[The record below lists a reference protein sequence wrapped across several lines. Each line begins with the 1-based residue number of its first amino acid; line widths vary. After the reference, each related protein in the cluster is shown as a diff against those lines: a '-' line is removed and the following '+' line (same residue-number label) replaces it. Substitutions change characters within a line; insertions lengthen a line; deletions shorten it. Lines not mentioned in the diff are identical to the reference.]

1 MANTVT
7 ILSYANTFGEWMV
20 NTNQLAKEVNDLAA
34 GTYTKNTGLLVL
46 NSSNTSLQVSN
57 TALFTGNIR
66 LTGSGTVLTT
76 TNDIQVGRNI
86 NIVNTVT
93 TANLVVTESLGGT
106 AVILFRQRILDE
118 AMAMSIALS

>member
-20 NTNQLAKEVNDLAA
+20 NTNQLAREVNDLAA

-93 TANLVVTESLGGT
+93 TANLIVTESLGGT

>member
-20 NTNQLAKEVNDLAA
+20 NTNELAKEVNDLAA

-66 LTGSGTVLTT
+66 LTVSGTALTT

-86 NIVNTVT
+86 NITNTVT

>member
-20 NTNQLAKEVNDLAA
+20 NTNELAKEVNDLAA

-46 NSSNTSLQVSN
+46 NSPGTSLQVSN
-57 TALFTGNIR
+57 SAIFTGNIR

-86 NIVNTVT
+86 NITNTVT

>member
-20 NTNQLAKEVNDLAA
+20 NTNELAKEVNDLAA

-57 TALFTGNIR
+57 TAIFTGNIR
-66 LTGSGTVLTT
+66 LTGSGTALTT

-86 NIVNTVT
+86 NIVNTTT
-93 TANLVVTESLGGT
+93 TANLIVTESLGGT
-106 AVILFRQRILDE
+106 AIILFRQRILDE

>member
-20 NTNQLAKEVNDLAA
+20 NTNQLAREVNDLAA
-34 GTYTKNTGLLVL
+34 GTYTKNAGLLVL

-66 LTGSGTVLTT
+66 LTGSGTALTT

>member
-20 NTNQLAKEVNDLAA
+20 NTNELAKEVNDLAA

-46 NSSNTSLQVSN
+46 NSTNTSLQVSN
-57 TALFTGNIR
+57 PALFTGNIR
-66 LTGSGTVLTT
+66 LTGSGTALTT

>member
-20 NTNQLAKEVNDLAA
+20 NTNQLAREVNDLAA

-57 TALFTGNIR
+57 TAIFTGNIR

>member
-20 NTNQLAKEVNDLAA
+20 NTNQLAREVNDLAA

-57 TALFTGNIR
+57 TAIFTGNIR

-76 TNDIQVGRNI
+76 TNDVQIGRNI
-86 NIVNTVT
+86 NITNTAT

>member
-20 NTNQLAKEVNDLAA
+20 NTNQLAREVNDLAA

-66 LTGSGTVLTT
+66 LTGSGTALTT

-86 NIVNTVT
+86 NITNTVT

>member
-20 NTNQLAKEVNDLAA
+20 NTNELAKEVNDLAA
-34 GTYTKNTGLLVL
+34 GIYTKNTGLLVL
-46 NSSNTSLQVSN
+46 NSPGTSLQVSN

>member
-20 NTNQLAKEVNDLAA
+20 NTNQLAREVNDLAA

-66 LTGSGTVLTT
+66 LTGSGTALTT

>member
-20 NTNQLAKEVNDLAA
+20 NTNELAKEVNDLAA

-66 LTGSGTVLTT
+66 LTGSGTALTT

>member
-20 NTNQLAKEVNDLAA
+20 NTNQLAREVNDLAA

-57 TALFTGNIR
+57 TAIFTGNIR

-86 NIVNTVT
+86 NIVNTTT
-93 TANLVVTESLGGT
+93 TANLIVTESLGGT
-106 AVILFRQRILDE
+106 AIILFRQRILDE

>member
-20 NTNQLAKEVNDLAA
+20 NTNELAKEVNDLAA

>member
-20 NTNQLAKEVNDLAA
+20 NTYELAKEVNDLAA

-57 TALFTGNIR
+57 TAIFTGNIR

-76 TNDIQVGRNI
+76 TNDVQVGRNI
-86 NIVNTVT
+86 NITNTVT

>member
-20 NTNQLAKEVNDLAA
+20 NTNQLAREINDLAA

-66 LTGSGTVLTT
+66 LTGSGTALTT

>member
-20 NTNQLAKEVNDLAA
+20 NTNELAKEVNDLAT

-66 LTGSGTVLTT
+66 LTGSGTALTT

-86 NIVNTVT
+86 NITNTVT

>member
-7 ILSYANTFGEWMV
+7 ILSYANTFGEWMI
-20 NTNQLAKEVNDLAA
+20 NTNQLAKEVNDLAT

-46 NSSNTSLQVSN
+46 NSPNTSLQVSN

-66 LTGSGTVLTT
+66 LTGSGTALTT

-86 NIVNTVT
+86 NIVNTAT

>member
-20 NTNQLAKEVNDLAA
+20 NTNELAKEVNDLAA

-66 LTGSGTVLTT
+66 LTGSGTALTT

-93 TANLVVTESLGGT
+93 TANLIVTESLGGT
-106 AVILFRQRILDE
+106 AIILFRQRILDE